1 MRRQIAYKTVYTGTI
16 MQSPRHIALI
26 GCGFTGTSAFYQ
38 LVENYPV
45 KEITIFEASGV
56 FGPGF
61 PYQEGECPDYLI
73 NNITDTMCL
82 APSNRRAF
90 LNWLE
95 HNREYAPNLDP
106 KGHLPRSVYGAFLKD
121 VFASTLTLAAVK
133 GIAVRLVGHEATSM
147 REDGDGVHIG
157 WEGGD
162 ITVDMA
168 ILTTGRCPDVGIE
181 VEKAVGARVIQNHIM
196 SDAFDDIAPDATVHV
211 LGASLSA
218 YDVVNRLF
226 SPQSG
231 CRFEPSDKGALKFIP
246 GANERRVVL
255 CSRSG
260 RLKAVTSRAP
270 MAITRKHFTIDALRK
285 AAQTKPLT
293 LDDVADMIS
302 LDAKENG
309 VELDWPALMK
319 PYAACRSG
327 EEVNQRAGALLE
339 AAIIAATMPP
349 KSGAANFLV
358 DFAQHALMDI
368 WDAFAENLLSAEAEK
383 FYRAKVETAALCYA
397 AACPVST
404 AQKLLALHRAG
415 RLRVVR
421 GISDVRVGEGGGF
434 AIHHAHGIEPASTLV
449 NATGGVERRVDSD
462 AQPALIKTLAATGLL
477 APYARGGAIA
487 HGAAVDM
494 KTFKAA
500 GAKNIYLANMLLWG
514 PGFFTSSAYLMS
526 SIVERLLKAAF
537 EDTNMTTD

>member
-1 MRRQIAYKTVYTGTI
+1 MHG
-16 MQSPRHIALI
+16 PRHIALI

-45 KEITIFEASGV
+45 KEISIFEASGV

-61 PYQEGECPDYLI
+61 PYQEDECPDYLI
-73 NNITDTMCL
+73 NNTTDTMCL

-95 HNREYAPNLDP
+95 RHREYAPDLDAQ
-106 KGHLPRSVYGAFLKD
+106 GHLPRSVYGAFLKD

-133 GIAVRLVGHEATSM
+133 GVAVRLVGHEATVM

-162 ITVDMA
+162 ITADMA
-168 ILTTGRCPDVGIE
+168 ILTTGRCPDVG
-181 VEKAVGARVIQNHIM
+181 VEMDKAPRARVIQNHIM
-196 SDAFDDIAPDATVHV
+196 SDAFDDIALDATVHV

-231 CRFEPSDKGALKFIP
+231 CRFEASDNGALKFMP
-246 GANERRVVL
+246 GANNRSVVL

-270 MAITRKHFTIDALRK
+270 MAITRKHFTIDALRQ
-285 AAQTKPLT
+285 AAQEKPLT
-293 LDDVADMIS
+293 LDDVAQMIS
-302 LDAKENG
+302 RDAKDNG
-309 VELDWPALMK
+309 VELDWPAMVE

-327 EEVNQRAGALLE
+327 EEVNTRAGILLE
-339 AAIIAATMPP
+339 AAILAATAP
-349 KSGAANFLV
+349 KSSAGNFLV

-383 FYRAKVETAALCYA
+383 LYRAKVETAALCYA
-397 AACPVST
+397 AACPAST

-421 GISDVRVGEGGGF
+421 GVSDVRVGEGGDF
-434 AIHHAHGIEPASTLV
+434 AIHHAHGVEPASILV
-449 NATGGVERRVDSD
+449 NATGGVDRKLASNG
-462 AQPALIKTLAATGLL
+462 QPALIKSLVATGLL
-477 APYARGGAIA
+477 APYARAGAIA

-494 KTFKAA
+494 KTFRAI

-514 PGFFTSSAYLMS
+514 PGFFTSSAYLMAS
-526 SIVERLLKAAF
+526 VVERLLKAAF
-537 EDTNMTTD
+537 EKPS

>member
-1 MRRQIAYKTVYTGTI
+1 MHD
-16 MQSPRHIALI
+16 PRHIALV

-38 LVENYPV
+38 LVEGYPV

-61 PYQEGECPDYLI
+61 PYQEDECPDYLI
-73 NNITDTMCL
+73 NNTTDTMCL

-95 HNREYAPNLDP
+95 HHREYAPDLDAQ
-106 KGHLPRSVYGAFLKD
+106 GHLSRSIYGAFLKD

-133 GIAVRLVGHEATSM
+133 DIAVRLVAHEATTM

-157 WEGGD
+157 WEGGE
-162 ITVDMA
+162 ITADMA

-181 VEKAVGARVIQNHIM
+181 VDKAVDARVIQNHIM
-196 SDAFDDIAPDATVHV
+196 SDAFDDIALDATVHV

-231 CRFEPSDKGALKFIP
+231 CRFEPSDTGALKFIP

-260 RLKAVTSRAP
+260 RLKAVTSRAA

-285 AAQTKPLT
+285 AARARSLT

-302 LDAKENG
+302 RDAKENG
-309 VELDWPALMK
+309 VNLDWPAMVE
-319 PYAACRSG
+319 PYADCRSG
-327 EEVNQRAGALLE
+327 EEVNTRAGALLE
-339 AAIIAATMPP
+339 AAILAATVPP
-349 KSGAANFLV
+349 TPGAGNFLV
-358 DFAQHALMDI
+358 DFAQHAMMDI
-368 WDAFAENLLSAEAEK
+368 WDAFAENLLSAEAETL
-383 FYRAKVETAALCYA
+383 YRAKVETAALCYA
-397 AACPVST
+397 AACPAST
-404 AQKLLALHRAG
+404 AQKLLALHRTG
-415 RLRVVR
+415 RLRVIR
-421 GISDVRVGEGGGF
+421 GVSDVRVGEGGDF
-434 AIHHAHGIEPASTLV
+434 AIHHAYGVEPASIVV
-449 NATGGVERRVDSD
+449 NATGGVDRKVASN
-462 AQPALIKTLAATGLL
+462 AQPALIRNLTATGLL

-487 HGAAVDM
+487 QGAAVDM
-494 KTFKAA
+494 KNFRAT

-514 PGFFTSSAYLMS
+514 PGFFTSSAYLMAS
-526 SIVERLLKAAF
+526 VVERLLKAAF
-537 EDTNMTTD
+537 VSSDTTAN

>member
-1 MRRQIAYKTVYTGTI
+1 MAMHG
-16 MQSPRHIALI
+16 PRHIALI

-38 LVENYPV
+38 LVEAYPV
-45 KEITIFEASGV
+45 KEISIFEASGV

-61 PYQEGECPDYLI
+61 PYQEDECPDYLI
-73 NNITDTMCL
+73 NNTTDTMCL

-90 LNWLE
+90 LDWLE
-95 HNREYAPNLDP
+95 HHREYAPNLDP
-106 KGHLPRSVYGAFLKD
+106 KGHLSRSVYGAFLKD

-133 GIAVRLVGHEATSM
+133 GIAVRLVAHEATSM

-162 ITVDMA
+162 ITADMA
-168 ILTTGRCPDVGIE
+168 ILTTGRCPDVGFD
-181 VEKAVGARVIQNHIM
+181 VGKAPHARVIQNHIM
-196 SDAFDDIAPDATVHV
+196 SDAFDDMALDATVHV

-231 CRFEPSDKGALKFIP
+231 CRFEPSDTGALEFIP
-246 GANERRVVL
+246 GANNRRVVL

-285 AAQTKPLT
+285 AAQEKPLT
-293 LDDVADMIS
+293 LDDVAQMIS
-302 LDAKENG
+302 RDAKDNG
-309 VELDWPALMK
+309 VDLDWPAMIE
-319 PYAACRSG
+319 PYADCSSG
-327 EEVNQRAGALLE
+327 EEVNTRAGALLE
-339 AAIIAATMPP
+339 AAILAATPNKP
-349 KSGAANFLV
+349 ESGKSGAGNFLV
-358 DFAQHALMDI
+358 DFAHHALMDI
-368 WDAFAENLLSAEAEK
+368 WDGFAENLLSAEAEK

-397 AACPVST
+397 AACPAST

-421 GISDVRVGEGGGF
+421 GVSDVRVGEGGDF
-434 AIHHAHGIEPASTLV
+434 AIHHAHGVEPACIV
-449 NATGGVERRVDSD
+449 ANATGGVDRKLASNR
-462 AQPALIKTLAATGLL
+462 QPALVKNLVATGLL
-477 APYARGGAIA
+477 APYARVGAIA

-494 KTFKAA
+494 KTFRAT

-514 PGFFTSSAYLMS
+514 PGFFTSSAYLMAS
-526 SIVERLLKAAF
+526 VVERLLKAVF
-537 EDTNMTTD
+537 EKTNTTAH